1 MTKVPAMTLTDHSR
15 SGVHMRHGELYS
27 LVFGGN
33 DHSNSTQTAPV
44 HSLLGLVLQ
53 HMYDTLLHNTKLP
66 TVTTMHLS
74 SEDMFS
80 SSLIWRFQSY
90 FGVEKV
96 QCLDRGKDNKWK
108 TIKLEQNEKIEDVPP
123 DENIIYY
130 KVRSI

>member
-1 MTKVPAMTLTDHSR
+1 
-15 SGVHMRHGELYS
+15 
-27 LVFGGN
+27 
-33 DHSNSTQTAPV
+33 
-44 HSLLGLVLQ
+44 
-53 HMYDTLLHNTKLP
+53 
-66 TVTTMHLS
+66 MHWR

-96 QCLDRGKDNKWK
+96 QCLKRGKENKWK

>member
-1 MTKVPAMTLTDHSR
+1 
-15 SGVHMRHGELYS
+15 
-27 LVFGGN
+27 
-33 DHSNSTQTAPV
+33 
-44 HSLLGLVLQ
+44 
-53 HMYDTLLHNTKLP
+53 
-66 TVTTMHLS
+66 MHWS

-80 SSLIWRFQSY
+80 SSLVWRFQSY

-96 QCLDRGKDNKWK
+96 QCLDRGKENKWK